1 MLLDELKK
9 MNNSGRA
16 KFMAIHEDS
25 EKVLLDIIDKLKPK
39 TILELGSGMGYSGLI
54 MIDRA
59 KDASVVTVEI
69 DKENY
74 GKALQNYA
82 DNMCLDRIL
91 PVNADAEDVVNSLA
105 NYGAQKFDLIFLDC
119 NKSSYKRMIS
129 NLITLLPSG
138 GVLFADDVL
147 MTGLVS
153 QDRSLPVP
161 HKHRSMVNNLR
172 EFIDYCNASD
182 EFSSVQVID
191 KGNGI
196 LVAIKK

>member
-1 MLLDELKK
+1 MLLDEIRK
-9 MNNSGRA
+9 MNKQGRA
-16 KFMAIHEDS
+16 KFMAVSEDS
-25 EKVLLDIIDKLKPK
+25 EKALLDVIDKLKPK
-39 TILELGSGMGYSGLI
+39 TILELGSGIGYSGLV
-54 MIDRA
+54 MLERA
-59 KDASVVTVEI
+59 KDAYMVTIEVN
-69 DKENY
+69 KENY

-91 PVNADAEDVVNSLA
+91 PVNADAEDVVQSLA
-105 NYGAQKFDLIFLDC
+105 NYGKQQFDLIFLDC

-147 MTGLVS
+147 MTGLVN
-153 QDRSLPVP
+153 QDRSKQVP

-172 EFIDYCNASD
+172 EFIDYCSGSS
-182 EFSSVQVID
+182 EFSSVQIID